1 MDLFKYN
8 VVDTYTPSTTSA
20 TNELKDVLD
29 LMNRV
34 NQSSKNSK
42 SVKYDIYTRVTEDK
56 EYLVFEVALPGYEK
70 EDIKVNQKYN
80 ELFVKAEATE
90 KELGDGEKYIVKGIT
105 KKDVKLR
112 WQLGENYID
121 TPITAKFENG
131 ILYVLV
137 EKKEEPLDN
146 DIEIL

>member
-8 VVDTYTPSTTSA
+8 VVDTYAPSA
-20 TNELKDVLD
+20 TTELKDVLD

-90 KELGDGEKYIVKGIT
+90 KELNDGEKYIVKGIT

>member
-8 VVDTYTPSTTSA
+8 VVDTYTPSTT
-20 TNELKDVLD
+20 TELKDVLD

-90 KELGDGEKYIVKGIT
+90 KELNDGEKYIVKGIT

>member
-8 VVDTYTPSTTSA
+8 VVDTYTPSTT
-20 TNELKDVLD
+20 NELKDVLD

-34 NQSSKNSK
+34 NQNSKNSK

-90 KELGDGEKYIVKGIT
+90 KELNDGEKYIVKGIT

>member
-8 VVDTYTPSTTSA
+8 VVDTYTPSA

-34 NQSSKNSK
+34 NQNSKNSK

-90 KELGDGEKYIVKGIT
+90 KELNEGEKYIVKGIT

>member
-8 VVDTYTPSTTSA
+8 VVDTYAPSA

-34 NQSSKNSK
+34 NQGSKNSK

-90 KELGDGEKYIVKGIT
+90 KELNEGEKYIVKGIT

>member
-8 VVDTYTPSTTSA
+8 VVDTYTPSA

-42 SVKYDIYTRVTEDK
+42 SVKYDIYTRITEDK

-80 ELFVKAEATE
+80 ELFVKAEAAE
-90 KELGDGEKYIVKGIT
+90 KELNEGEKYIVKGIT

>member
-8 VVDTYTPSTTSA
+8 VVDTYAPST

-90 KELGDGEKYIVKGIT
+90 KELNDGEKYIVKGIT

>member
-8 VVDTYTPSTTSA
+8 VVDTYAPST

-90 KELGDGEKYIVKGIT
+90 KELSDGEKYIVKGIT

>member
-8 VVDTYTPSTTSA
+8 VVDTYAPST

-34 NQSSKNSK
+34 NQSSKSSK

-90 KELGDGEKYIVKGIT
+90 KELNDGEKYIVKGIT